1 MIALRGHD
9 RNRYQHVSHGHYDK
23 APLNSAFVILLVVS
37 YQSSDKAEHVDC
49 RIENRIDDSGCSLVQ
64 AELGAEKE
72 EKNGVHN
79 IVAKTLSHI
88 T

>member
-1 MIALRGHD
+1 M
-9 RNRYQHVSHGHYDK
+9 
-23 APLNSAFVILLVVS
+23 VS